1 MERVLLNQQLVM
13 QNNASKKQY
22 FVVDQT
28 IKSIKL
34 PAGINADILFRV
46 LPSNPDFT
54 IDIDRDSDL
63 TISFLAK
70 DIPAQYNITLNIK
83 GNSKI
88 EAYFADFSSEKVHFS
103 FVGNLLESD
112 STLNWHLS
120 SLAASKDNK
129 TFDISVNHIAPRT
142 YARMDNYGVC
152 KDEAKLVF
160 SGISSINNGSRRSKT
175 HQNSKI
181 MVFDSLSDGI
191 AKPILKIDENDIEAS
206 HAAVVGK
213 INDEHLFYL
222 TSRGLTEADAKQ
234 LITFG
239 YLKPI
244 MNGFI
249 EDEIKGEISN
259 LIERRM

>member
-1 MERVLLNQQLVM
+1 MERLLLNQQLSIN
-13 QNNASKKQY
+13 NNAFNKQY
-22 FVVDQT
+22 FVVDQAN
-28 IKSIKL
+28 SNIKL
-34 PAGINADILFRV
+34 PAGINADVLFKS
-46 LPSNPDFT
+46 LPDNSEFI
-54 IDIDRDSDL
+54 IDVDRDSEV

-70 DIPAQYNITLNIK
+70 AIPEQYKVIVNVK
-83 GNSKI
+83 RNSKV
-88 EAYFADFSSEKVHFS
+88 EAYFADFSTQKVHFS
-103 FVGNLLESD
+103 FVGNLLED
-112 STLNWHLS
+112 GATLNWHLS
-120 SLAASKDNK
+120 SLSASKDNK
-129 TFDISVNHIAPRT
+129 TFDISVNHIAPKT

-152 KDEAKLVF
+152 KDDGKLVF
-160 SGISSINNGSRRSKT
+160 SGVSSIFNGSKGSKT

-181 MVFDSLSDGI
+181 MVFDALSDGI

-222 TSRGLTEADAKQ
+222 TSRGLNESQAKE

-244 MNGFI
+244 MNGFT
-249 EDEIKGEISN
+249 EEEIKEEISS